1 MNVLRRRG
9 LSYSLVGIMLMAPLG
24 CSGAKAVDKAGG
36 DSAVLTLA
44 TIDDVNDN
52 GQSFGPQAFVD
63 NLRTVSGGKL
73 KVEIKK
79 NYGEGDAQAE
89 SAIVKAI
96 AAGEIDGGW
105 PSTRAFAG
113 AGITSLKAVEAPMT
127 ITSYTAE
134 KQLVTAPVAKS
145 LLASLDSTG
154 VVGLGLAVGPLRR
167 PFAAKKPLLGPADWT
182 GTRFRTYN
190 SPVQEDAI
198 RALGGTP
205 VNFGI
210 EWGGEVKAGRLRG
223 AEFDVPQ
230 YARNDTVLALQV
242 TANVVLW
249 PKVFVLSFSR
259 QRFEALTEQQR
270 SWIRDAAQRATRASV
285 EATYEE
291 SAIAGEMCSDGI
303 RFITATPGEV
313 AGLRRKLQPVL
324 DRLAADP
331 KSGPMLKDIQ
341 AIATANPLADVPN
354 VPEACRQTGKEA
366 PAAKIPQQVSALP
379 SGVYRVEI
387 TLEDVHAAGLDNSDG
402 NSGTWTLTVRNGTFE
417 VRCRPIGDPSDDCGG
432 TITDGVLGAG
442 DLRGTG
448 HQVWLVPKGKDHP
461 VQFTWAVDGNTL
473 VLSESSAP
481 KGAEMILEP
490 WQKIG

>member
-1 MNVLRRRG
+1 MNVLRNRG
-9 LSYSLVGIMLMAPLG
+9 LSYGLIAIMLMAPLG

-79 NYGEGDAQAE
+79 NFGAGDAKAE

-167 PFAAKKPLLGPADWT
+167 PFAAKEPLLGPADWA

-190 SPVQEDAI
+190 SPVQEEAV

-223 AEFDVPQ
+223 AEFDIPQ
-230 YARNDTVLALQV
+230 YAKYDTVLALQV

-270 SWIRDAAQRATRASV
+270 SWIRDAAERATKASV

-291 SAIAGEMCSDGI
+291 SAIAAEMCGDGI
-303 RFITATPGEV
+303 RFITAAPGEV

-341 AIATANPLADVPN
+341 AIATANPVADVPN
-354 VPEACRQTGKEA
+354 VPEACQQTGKEA
-366 PAAKIPQQVSALP
+366 PATKIPQEVSALP
-379 SGVYRVEI
+379 NGVYRVEI

-402 NSGTWTLTVRNGTFE
+402 TTGTWTMTVRNGTFE

-432 TITDGVLGAG
+432 TITDDVLGAG

-461 VQFTWAVDGNTL
+461 GRFTWAVDGNTL
-473 VLSESSAP
+473 TFSDSAAL